1 MPTTDVFR
9 FLLIMFNQRRG
20 QPCTPLHLQDKL
32 MTVTPESEGS
42 SGDNVHWIFKNKDHG
57 KASATASLVRFFH
70 ALTRVLLPSAPDCV
84 VA

>member
-1 MPTTDVFR
+1 MPTTDVCGV
-9 FLLIMFNQRRG
+9 LLIMLNQMHG
-20 QPCTPLHLQDKL
+20 QLRTPLHLQDKL

-70 ALTRVLLPSAPDCV
+70 ALARLLLPSAPDCV
-84 VA
+84 FA